1 MRPRGA
7 CSLAASVAD
16 DRVSVTVNGEP
27 RQVAMSATIA
37 DLVAAMSTAG
47 SGIAVAVNDE
57 VVPRGRWPSRRLHD
71 RDRVEILTAVQ
82 GG

>member
-1 MRPRGA
+1 M
-7 CSLAASVAD
+7 D
-16 DRVSVTVNGEP
+16 DQLNVTINGEP
-27 RQVAMSATIA
+27 RQVTRSATIA

-57 VVPRGRWPSRRLHD
+57 VVPRGGWQSRRLHD

>member
-1 MRPRGA
+1 
-7 CSLAASVAD
+7 
-16 DRVSVTVNGEP
+16 
-27 RQVAMSATIA
+27 MSATIA

>member
-1 MRPRGA
+1 M
-7 CSLAASVAD
+7 D
-16 DRVSVTVNGEP
+16 DQVSVIVNGEP
-27 RQVAMSATIA
+27 RRLTRSATIA
-37 DLVAAMSTAG
+37 DLVAAMSAAR

-57 VVPRGRWPSRRLHD
+57 VVPRGGWQSRRLHD

>member
-1 MRPRGA
+1 MARSPE
-7 CSLAASVAD
+7 ASVVD
-16 DRVSVTVNGEP
+16 DQVSVTVNGKP
-27 RQVAMSATIA
+27 RQVTRSATIA
-37 DLVAAMSTAG
+37 DLVAAISAAD

-57 VVPRGRWPSRRLHD
+57 VVPRGGWQSRRLHD

>member
-1 MRPRGA
+1 M
-7 CSLAASVAD
+7 AD
-16 DRVSVTVNGEP
+16 DRVSVTVNGES
-27 RQVAMSATIA
+27 RQVATSTTIA
-37 DLVAAMSTAG
+37 DIVAVVSTAG

-57 VVPRGRWPSRRLHD
+57 VVPRGGWPSRRLHD

>member
-1 MRPRGA
+1 MA
-7 CSLAASVAD
+7 CSQEASAVD
-16 DRVSVTVNGEP
+16 EQVSVTVNGEP
-27 RQVAMSATIA
+27 RRLTRSATIA
-37 DLVAAMSTAG
+37 DLVAAMSAAR

-57 VVPRGRWPSRRLHD
+57 VVPRGGWQSRRLHD

>member
-1 MRPRGA
+1 
-7 CSLAASVAD
+7 LVD
-16 DRVSVTVNGEP
+16 DQLNVTINGEP
-27 RQVAMSATIA
+27 RQVTRSATIA

-57 VVPRGRWPSRRLHD
+57 VVPRGGWQSMRLHD